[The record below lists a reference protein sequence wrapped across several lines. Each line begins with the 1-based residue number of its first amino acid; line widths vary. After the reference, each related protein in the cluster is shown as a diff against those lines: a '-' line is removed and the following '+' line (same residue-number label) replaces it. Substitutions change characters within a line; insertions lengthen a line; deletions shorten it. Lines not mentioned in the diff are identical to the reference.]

1 MIDGE
6 RWCGKWAASGA
17 ALCLALLFSLPAGAV
32 DLLTQVGIFDINRIR
47 LARPADPV
55 DAVGAVRC
63 NGSRR
68 LGSAVVVAPPGL
80 PANRTYDVLL
90 TAGHNLVSNDG
101 TLLPGC
107 RFFPRPD
114 FVDPDP
120 AGQGSLSFPMAGIRL
135 GSENAATALEG
146 DWAVAILPRM
156 PQIEPL
162 PIDLS
167 LSAAAEPLMLVGYH
181 LPSDRI
187 MVSDGCTIHEKPRD
201 HQHVVRSALVVHDCD
216 AILGWSGGPLITD
229 NDAERRVIGIHIAGD
244 GGGIAFMMPGARTG
258 VRFEPGVTENTARA
272 IMPADDLALT
282 LRKAATTGKP

>member
-1 MIDGE
+1 MAS
-6 RWCGKWAASGA
+6 AAA
-17 ALCLALLFSLPAGAV
+17 FCLALLCSLPAGAG
-32 DLLTQVGIFDINRIR
+32 DLLVQVGIFDINRIR

-68 LGSAVVVAPPGL
+68 LGTAVVVAPPGL
-80 PANRTYDVLL
+80 PADRTYDVLL

-101 TLLPGC
+101 ALLPGC
-107 RFFPRPD
+107 RFYPRPD

-120 AGQGSLSFPMAGIRL
+120 AGQGHLSFPMAGIRL

-162 PIDLS
+162 PIDLTPPT
-167 LSAAAEPLMLVGYH
+167 AAEPLMLVGYH

-187 MVSDGCTIHEKPRD
+187 MVSDGCTIHEKPPG
-201 HQHVVRSALVVHDCD
+201 HQYQGRSALAVHDCD

-229 NDAERRVIGIHIAGD
+229 KDKERRVIGIHIAGD

-258 VRFEPGVTENTARA
+258 VRFDPGVTENTARA
-272 IMPADDLALT
+272 ILPADGLADS
-282 LRKAATTGKP
+282 LRKAAMTGKP